1 MIANI
6 FIKRPVTAIVIS
18 IVLAITGVICIL
30 NLPIDQ
36 YPDITPPVVQVN
48 GQFTGADAQTVE
60 QTVATPIEQQV
71 NGTPGMEYM
80 QSNNTNNGL
89 MQMNVTFK
97 IGTDIDIATLDVQNR
112 VSIASPLL
120 PAVVSRLG
128 LTVRAVNPSML
139 MMVAIYAPKG
149 THEITFLDNYTNI
162 FVQDALLRVPGVGS
176 INRFTDDFSMRIW
189 MNPEKMAAYSLT
201 PADVIA
207 ALNAQNVQVA
217 AGSAGVPP
225 QTKAQAY
232 ELGILVN
239 GRLSKVTEFQKV
251 VVKTIPATGE
261 LIYLKDVARVE
272 LGKFTFSSNSFV
284 DGKRASY
291 LQIYQAPG
299 SNALETANGIYA
311 ALATLKKSFPADVDY
326 SVPFESV
333 TVVKVSMTDVVHT
346 LLMTLGLVALVVFLF
361 LQNWR
366 STLIPVLAIPVS
378 ILGTFCFF
386 IPLGFTINTLTM
398 FGFVLAI
405 GIVVD
410 DAIIVVEA
418 VQHYIDHE
426 DMSAKEATYMAMKD
440 ISAPVIAIALILA
453 AVFVPVGF
461 IPGIVGRL
469 YQQFAITIAISVML
483 SAFIALSLT
492 PALCTLL
499 LKPSP
504 KEGDKKLNWS
514 DRMFGRFNK
523 WFDKVTEKYSNGVKW
538 SIKASRFIIILL
550 VCICAGTIL
559 LFEHKPTGFIP
570 SEDDGNL
577 YVTFQLPPA
586 SATSQS
592 VDVMTKLMQVI
603 SSTPGVAHYAALSGL
618 NVITNAT
625 NSNCG
630 TIYCQL
636 SPWDDRGKSSEQ
648 VPGIIGV
655 LRKRIADAG
664 IKNASIQVI
673 QPSPI
678 PGVGSTV
685 GFSFQ
690 IEQRN
695 TNDDVH
701 QFEKVVNNF
710 ITEANKNPAIVNAF
724 TYYTAHTPNFSLT
737 VDRDKC
743 EKLGVNI
750 ADVFTTIQAYMGS
763 LYINDF
769 TTYNRT
775 FHVVVQADTMYRALI
790 SDMDKYYV
798 RNQAGQ
804 MLPLGTLISYQPVEA
819 APLISHFNI
828 FRSAEVDG
836 SSGQGY
842 SSTQTLDELKKVADK
857 VLPQGY
863 AYEYS
868 GLSYEE
874 IKAGS
879 TTIYIFIFSI
889 TFVFLFLAA
898 LYESWS
904 VPFSV
909 LLAVPIGAFGAII
922 ALIFLPKITNNVYA
936 QIGLITLIGLAA
948 KNAILIVEFAKVRVD
963 RGEDLMKSTLDA
975 VRLRLRPI
983 VMTSLAFILGVLP
996 LVFATGAGAIARR
1009 TIGYTVL
1016 GGMLAASSLAI
1027 FIVPVLYV
1035 LITKLSYG
1043 KKKLAYLVE
1052 HHEDLME
1059 KARKV
1064 EEQNIDPELEYEI
1077 GKDRELNGKG
1087 QKGDHKEG
1095 TGDMPKTITV
1105 SDQHL
1110 LTASHKE
1117 AEEKLLPPGEEK
1129 TELMLPPGESAPDSG
1144 HLLPPADKNK
1154 DSNNGTNDENK
1165 PEEDKPVQE

>member
-1 MIANI
+1 MIANT

-18 IVLAITGVICIL
+18 IVLVLCGVICIL

-36 YPDITPPVVQVN
+36 YPDITPPIVQVN

-60 QTVATPIEQQV
+60 QTVATPIEEQV

-80 QSNNTNNGL
+80 QSNSTNNGL

-97 IGTDIDIATLDVQNR
+97 IGTDIDIAALDVQNR
-112 VSIASPLL
+112 VSIATPLL

-128 LTVRAVNPSML
+128 LTVRALNPSML
-139 MMVAIYAPKG
+139 MMVAVYAPKG
-149 THEITFLDNYTNI
+149 THNITFLDNYTNI
-162 FVQDALLRVPGVGS
+162 FVQDALLRVKGVGS

-201 PADVIA
+201 PSDVIA

-225 QTKAQAY
+225 QAPSQTF

-239 GRLSKVTEFQKV
+239 GRLSKVSEFENII
-251 VVKTIPATGE
+251 VKTIPANGE
-261 LIYLKDVARVE
+261 LVYLKDVARVE

-291 LQIYQAPG
+291 LLIYQAPG
-299 SNALETANGIYA
+299 SNALETANGVYA
-311 ALATLKKSFPADVDY
+311 ELAKLKESFPADVAC

-333 TVVKVSMTDVVHT
+333 TVVKVSMQDVVGT
-346 LLMTLGLVALVVFLF
+346 LLKTLLLVAIVVFVF

-378 ILGTFCFF
+378 IFGTFCFF

-418 VQHYIDHE
+418 VQHYIDNE
-426 DMSAKEATYMAMKD
+426 GMSAKEATYHAMKD
-440 ISAPVIAIALILA
+440 ISAPVVAIALILA

-469 YQQFAITIAISVML
+469 YQQFAITIAISVL
-483 SAFIALSLT
+483 ISAFIALSLT
-492 PALCTLL
+492 PALCSLL
-499 LKPSP
+499 LKPTNIK
-504 KEGDKKLNWS
+504 KEAKGLNWL
-514 DRMFGRFNK
+514 FFKFNE
-523 WFDKVTEKYSNGVKW
+523 WFQRVTDKYTNGVKN
-538 SIKASRFIIILL
+538 SIQAAKYIIVLL
-550 VCICAGTIL
+550 VCICVGTYF
-559 LFEHKPTGFIP
+559 LFAHKPSGFIP

-586 SATSQS
+586 SATTQS
-592 VDVMTKLMQVI
+592 VNVMSRLMKVVEG
-603 SSTPGVAHYAALSGL
+603 TPGVGHYAALSGL
-618 NVITNAT
+618 NVVNNAT

-630 TIYCQL
+630 TIYVQL
-636 SPWDDRGKSSEQ
+636 KPWDERSTKDEQ
-648 VPGIIGV
+648 VPGIISV
-655 LRKRIADAG
+655 MQKRIADAG
-664 IKNASIQVI
+664 IKDANVEVI
-673 QPSPI
+673 QPSPM
-678 PGVGSTV
+678 PGLGATV
-685 GFSFQ
+685 GFSMQ

-701 QFEKVVNNF
+701 AFDSVVKTF
-710 ITEANKNPAIVNAF
+710 VAAANKNPAISKAF
-724 TYYTAHTPNFSLT
+724 SFYTANTPSYTLK
-737 VDRDKC
+737 VDREKC
-743 EKLGVNI
+743 EKMGVNI
-750 ADVFTTIQAYMGS
+750 SDVFTTIQAYMGS

-775 FHVVVQADTMYRALI
+775 FHVVVQADTAFRTMI

-798 RNQAGQ
+798 RNQAAE
-804 MLPLGTLISYQPVEA
+804 MVPLGTLISYKPSEA

-828 FRSAEVDG
+828 FRTAEVDG
-836 SSGQGY
+836 SPAEGY
-842 SSTQTLDELKKVADK
+842 SSGEAMDALNDIAAK

-863 AYEYS
+863 AIEFS

-879 TTIYIFIFSI
+879 TTIYIFLFSI

-909 LLAVPIGAFGAII
+909 LLAVPVGAFGAI
-922 ALIFLPKITNNVYA
+922 LTLVCVPSLTNNVYA

-963 RGEDLMKSTLDA
+963 RGEELVKSTLEA
-975 VRLRLRPI
+975 VSLRLRPI

-996 LVFATGAGAIARR
+996 LVFATGAGAVARR
-1009 TIGYTVL
+1009 TIGLTVF
-1016 GGMLAASSLAI
+1016 GGMMAASTLAI
-1027 FIVPVLYV
+1027 FIVPVLFV
-1035 LITKLSYG
+1035 VITRLSYG
-1043 KKKLAYLVE
+1043 KAQLEYLQA
-1052 HHEDLME
+1052 HHNELME
-1059 KARKV
+1059 KAKKV
-1064 EEQNIDPELEYEI
+1064 EAQDIDPELEYEI
-1077 GKDRELNGKG
+1077 
-1087 QKGDHKEG
+1087 QKSRDLH
-1095 TGDMPKTITV
+1095 
-1105 SDQHL
+1105 
-1110 LTASHKE
+1110 
-1117 AEEKLLPPGEEK
+1117 
-1129 TELMLPPGESAPDSG
+1129 
-1144 HLLPPADKNK
+1144 
-1154 DSNNGTNDENK
+1154 K
-1165 PEEDKPVQE
+1165 PEQG

>member
-1 MIANI
+1 MIANT

-18 IVLAITGVICIL
+18 IVLVLTGTICIL

-36 YPDITPPVVQVN
+36 YPEITPPIVQVN
-48 GQFTGADAQTVE
+48 GQFTGADAETVE
-60 QTVATPIEQQV
+60 QTVATPIESQV

-80 QSNNTNNGL
+80 QSNSTNNGL
-89 MQMNVTFK
+89 MSINVTFS
-97 IGTDIDIATLDVQNR
+97 IGTDIDIAALDVQNR
-112 VSIASPLL
+112 VSIATPLI
-120 PAVVSRLG
+120 PAVASRLG
-128 LTVRAVNPSML
+128 LTVRALNPSML
-139 MMVAIYAPKG
+139 MMVAVYAPKG
-149 THEITFLDNYTNI
+149 THDITFLDNYTNI
-162 FVQDALLRVPGVGS
+162 FIQDALLRVPGVGS
-176 INRFTDDFSMRIW
+176 INRFTDDFSMRVW
-189 MNPEKMAAYSLT
+189 MNPEKMAAYNLT
-201 PADVIA
+201 PQDVINS
-207 ALNAQNVQVA
+207 LNTQNVQVA

-225 QTKAQAY
+225 QSKTQTY

-239 GRLSKVTEFQKV
+239 GRLNTVPQFENII
-251 VVKTIPATGE
+251 VKSLPATGE
-261 LIYLKDVARVE
+261 LVYLKDVARVE
-272 LGKFTFSSNSFV
+272 LGKFTFASNSFV
-284 DGKRASY
+284 DGHRASY
-291 LQIYQAPG
+291 LLIYQAPG
-299 SNALETANGIYA
+299 SNALKTANGVYST
-311 ALATLKKSFPADVDY
+311 LAQLKQTFPADVEY
-326 SVPFESV
+326 KVPFEAV
-333 TVVKVSMTDVVHT
+333 TVVKVSMSDVVWT
-346 LLMTLGLVALVVFLF
+346 LLKTLGLVALVVYLF

-418 VQHYIDHE
+418 VQHYIDE
-426 DMSAKEATYMAMKD
+426 QKMSAKEATYHAMKD
-440 ISAPVIAIALILA
+440 ISGPVVAIALILA

-469 YQQFAITIAISVML
+469 YQQFAITIAISVIL

-499 LKPSP
+499 LKPTDVK
-504 KEGDKKLNWS
+504 KEAKGIDK
-514 DRMFGRFNK
+514 MFFRFNN
-523 WFDKVTEKYSNGVKW
+523 WFERVTNKYSNGVQK
-538 SIKASRFIIILL
+538 SIKASRYVVILL
-550 VCICAGTIL
+550 ICICVATYF
-559 LFEHKPTGFIP
+559 LFQQKSSGFIP

-586 SATSQS
+586 SSTAQS
-592 VDVMTKLMQVI
+592 VVVMNKLMNVVAN
-603 SSTPGVAHYAALSGL
+603 TPGVGHYAALSGL
-618 NVITNAT
+618 NVLNNAS
-625 NSNCG
+625 NSNAG
-630 TIYCQL
+630 TIYVQL
-636 SPWDDRGKSSEQ
+636 KPWDERSESDQQ
-648 VPGIIGV
+648 VPGIMDV
-655 LRKRIADAG
+655 MRKRIADAG
-664 IKNASIQVI
+664 VKNANVEVI

-678 PGVGSTV
+678 PGVGQTV

-695 TNDDVH
+695 TNDDLH
-701 QFEKVVNNF
+701 AFETVIKKFVE
-710 ITEANKNPAIVNAF
+710 EANKNPAISGAYSF
-724 TYYTAHTPNFSLT
+724 YGAHTPGFNLN

-750 ADVFTTIQAYMGS
+750 NDVFTTIQAYMGS

-769 TTYNRT
+769 TVYNRT
-775 FHVVVQADTMYRALI
+775 FHVVVQADTTFRKVI
-790 SDMDKYYV
+790 SDVNKYYV

-804 MLPLGTLISYQPVEA
+804 MLPLGTLVSYTTAET

-828 FRSAEVDG
+828 FRSAEIDG

-842 SSTQTLDELKKVADK
+842 SSNETIEALKEVAAK

-863 AYEYS
+863 EYEFS

-879 TTIYIFIFSI
+879 TTIYIFAFSL

-909 LLAVPIGAFGAII
+909 LFAVPIGAFGAIGT
-922 ALIFLPKITNNVYA
+922 LLLVPSLTNNVYA

-963 RGEDLMKSTLDA
+963 RGEDLLQSTLEA

-983 VMTSLAFILGVLP
+983 IMTSMAFILGVLP
-996 LVFATGAGAIARR
+996 LVLATGAGAQARR

-1016 GGMLAASSLAI
+1016 GGMFAASTIAI
-1027 FIVPVLYV
+1027 FIVPVLFV
-1035 LITKLSYG
+1035 VITRISYG
-1043 KKKLAYLVE
+1043 KKKLAYLKE
-1052 HHEDLME
+1052 HHEYLME

-1064 EEQNIDPELEYEI
+1064 EQQDIDPGLEFDI
-1077 GKDRELNGKG
+1077 QQSRERDK
-1087 QKGDHKEG
+1087 
-1095 TGDMPKTITV
+1095 
-1105 SDQHL
+1105 
-1110 LTASHKE
+1110 
-1117 AEEKLLPPGEEK
+1117 
-1129 TELMLPPGESAPDSG
+1129 SAQ
-1144 HLLPPADKNK
+1144 A
-1154 DSNNGTNDENK
+1154 
-1165 PEEDKPVQE
+1165 